1 MAAVY
6 PVDAADGLTEISTAA
21 AESPA
26 LRAAAGAALDDIAVR
41 GDVDDKA
48 PPPLAAAALANNY
61 NGCVDWRCPDKMPM
75 EEALRAAAYWDA
87 GGFTANSAFEA
98 PL

>member
-6 PVDAADGLTEISTAA
+6 PVDAAEGLTEISTAA
-21 AESPA
+21 AVSPA

-48 PPPLAAAALANNY
+48 PPPLARRRARKQLQRLRRLA
-61 NGCVDWRCPDKMPM
+61 VPDKMPM
-75 EEALRAAAYWDA
+75 EGRWRRRLLGR